1 MSKLT
6 HPRKIIFGIHEKSCN
21 LSCAKCQVH
30 SPEYPRGKEMLQDLD
45 RMKLAN
51 IVKVFDE
58 IMSFR
63 PTVSPSFW
71 SEPLLNKRLFK
82 NFVLEAK
89 KRNIPVSIN
98 TNALLID
105 NDMAEFLVDNLDIVS
120 VSIDA
125 FTSKTLELTRS
136 TNELDKIKKAI
147 QMLLDKRG
155 DNNMPRI
162 VVSFTVEDEN
172 LHEKDAFLKYWIKK
186 VDAIRMNEAY
196 DDNKKINN
204 DIEVVARDPCR
215 EIYDNLTIDFDGTA
229 RICCLDAYRETDL
242 GNVFTDGVDAVW
254 NGERYTKLRNSHEDP
269 NIKINKFCDGCQQWA
284 GFNIIDEYEVLIRK
298 SMFSTYYNVIDRLR
312 GWTSGRDDSI
322 SSET

>member
-1 MSKLT
+1 MYTNALMSKLT

-21 LSCAKCQVH
+21 LSCAKCLVH

-155 DNNMPRI
+155 DNSMPRI

-204 DIEVVARDPCR
+204 ARQLIE
-215 EIYDNLTIDFDGTA
+215 
-229 RICCLDAYRETDL
+229 
-242 GNVFTDGVDAVW
+242 
-254 NGERYTKLRNSHEDP
+254 
-269 NIKINKFCDGCQQWA
+269 
-284 GFNIIDEYEVLIRK
+284 
-298 SMFSTYYNVIDRLR
+298 
-312 GWTSGRDDSI
+312 
-322 SSET
+322 